1 MNEIEAEI
9 SNLALKIDAIEQLL
23 EKDYEEWTPKEKQ
36 KFGNHEQLREEKK
49 ELRGKEK
56 QLREEKKQLGDK
68 ELALLKQKTILLQKD
83 QNLGIV

>member
-1 MNEIEAEI
+1 MDQLEAEI
-9 SNLALKIDAIEQLL
+9 NNLALKIDAIEQLL

-49 ELRGKEK
+49 ELR
-56 QLREEKKQLGDK
+56 DK
-68 ELALLKQKTILLQKD
+68 ELELLKQKTILLQKD